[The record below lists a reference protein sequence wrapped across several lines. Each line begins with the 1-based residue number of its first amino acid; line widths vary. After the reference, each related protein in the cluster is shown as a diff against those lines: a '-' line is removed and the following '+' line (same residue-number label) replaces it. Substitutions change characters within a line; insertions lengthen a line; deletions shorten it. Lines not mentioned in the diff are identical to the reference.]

1 MANKTLFSSVYEV
14 LLKDEIQHILKKRYI
29 DDLFFMNLFRS
40 REYDHDDYHSSDDDI
55 HNVVVE
61 LKAFRVGS
69 FCNKYDSIN
78 TITPRE
84 REHWEETFTH
94 VHARS
99 FVFVFI
105 YFYEDNTMY
114 FARINEKDID
124 EMVYEEW
131 RNRYCLKKSL
141 FQQVQ
146 LRRDYRLLNVL

>member
-1 MANKTLFSSVYEV
+1 MKENTG
-14 LLKDEIQHILKKRYI
+14 KKRLRMYT
-29 DDLFFMNLFRS
+29 L
-40 REYDHDDYHSSDDDI
+40 
-55 HNVVVE
+55 V
-61 LKAFRVGS
+61 
-69 FCNKYDSIN
+69 
-78 TITPRE
+78 
-84 REHWEETFTH
+84 
-94 VHARS
+94 RS